1 MKKWGKRLV
10 KEKVKVWEVF
20 VAPNFQSSQA
30 ALVVMLEPFLMNID
44 VLFMIFLSHS
54 ACQFHFS
61 YFKLSFTLFI
71 IMSAALRY
79 AIMLFIFYSTL
90 NTTDAASLY
99 LS

>member
-44 VLFMIFLSHS
+44 VLFMIFLYQS
-54 ACQFHFS
+54 A
-61 YFKLSFTLFI
+61 
-71 IMSAALRY
+71 
-79 AIMLFIFYSTL
+79 
-90 NTTDAASLY
+90 
-99 LS
+99 

>member
-1 MKKWGKRLV
+1 M
-10 KEKVKVWEVF
+10 KEKVKGWEVF

-44 VLFMIFLSHS
+44 VLSMIFLSHS

-71 IMSAALRY
+71 IMSAALHY

>member
-1 MKKWGKRLV
+1 M

-44 VLFMIFLSHS
+44 VLFMIFLSQS

-71 IMSAALRY
+71 ITSAALCY
-79 AIMLFIFYSTL
+79 AIMLFIFYSAL
-90 NTTDAASLY
+90 NTTDVGLY

>member
-1 MKKWGKRLV
+1 MKKWGNSEG
-10 KEKVKVWEVF
+10 EKVKVWEVS
-20 VAPNFQSSQA
+20 VVPNFQSSQA
-30 ALVVMLEPFLMNID
+30 VLVVMLESFLMNID
-44 VLFMIFLSHS
+44 VLFMIFLSQS
-54 ACQFHFS
+54 ACKFHFS